1 MTIRGHSNFEARQL
15 VLIGAAAIVLFVFV
29 WTLVL

>member
-1 MTIRGHSNFEARQL
+1 MTIRGHTIFEARQL
-15 VLIGAAAIVLFVFV
+15 VLFSAAAIVLLVFV